1 MFLEILR
8 FELKYA
14 LKKPSTYVFFSI
26 YFAFY
31 LFLSLAAS
39 GVLPLGSSDT
49 NTFLNSAVAN
59 ASLYLAFNQ
68 NILALIHNM
77 IIIAI
82 MATAIQR
89 DFEYNSHS
97 LFFTKPITKQSY
109 FFGRFFGVLI
119 IALFVFSG
127 QLFGLLIGSII
138 GQGQSAIGPIELYNY
153 LQPFIYFVIP
163 NTILFGT
170 IYFSLTTF
178 LRNTTI
184 AYLFTVIFLLF
195 DLAANSVLSDIEY
208 QSVAAMLDPYGN
220 KALNKITQY
229 WTPSEQNERLL
240 PLTSVLLYNRLVW
253 LGLGLLIMWFS
264 YLKFNFSQFLNPS
277 KVFSF
282 RKQEGS
288 LSPQTPAIQ
297 HVGELPK
304 VTISASGKA
313 FWNQLLFIARF
324 EYKRIIKSYFFIIML
339 VLGAVLAYVIS
350 SFNSLMFGTQVYPVT
365 YNIVS
370 QTGSMFQF
378 MLSILIIFYSGNLV
392 FNEKQFKVDELV
404 GASPI
409 KSSTLV
415 LGKYLGLLGSIA
427 LGLLGAILTG
437 VIIQSLKGYYHFEFG
452 QYLVSIYGRT
462 FINMAIVSA
471 MCFIIQFMVSNK
483 YVGFVIAFIVV
494 FISRII
500 FSQLKL
506 ENPLY
511 NFNSSGPMLPYSDMN
526 GYGHTSPIFYVFKLY
541 WLSIIVL
548 LFVFAI
554 RFYLRGKE
562 KGMKARFRFSKFDS
576 HKQFRFAAVVSGI
589 VFIAIGSL
597 IFYNVKIANK
607 MVSRTD
613 EEKLQAR
620 FEQTYKHFQ
629 YTRQPRVV
637 SSYVEVDL
645 FPDELGAKFKGYYY
659 LKNKHRQSIDTLI
672 VNYSEAV
679 DLKSLQLSVPQKEII
694 NDKEL
699 YVKVFKLNTALQPG
713 DSIRLDYTIDYF
725 QKSWF
730 SNKEKSDVV
739 YNGTFIN
746 NMLLPTIGYN
756 EQMELG
762 ENEARAKFNLQPKP
776 RMANI
781 NDTAAYANTY
791 ISKDADWINFECIVS
806 TVPDQVAI
814 APGYLLKEYSKNGR
828 RYFHYKMDS
837 PILNFYSFLSARY
850 SVKKDKY
857 KDINIEIYYHE
868 GHEYN
873 LDRMINSIKKSLA
886 YYEKAFSPYQ
896 HRQVRILEFPRYA
909 SFAQSFPN
917 TIPYSE
923 SIGFIAAVDAA
934 DPLSIDYPFYVTA
947 HEVGHQW
954 WAHQVIGAD
963 VQGATLM
970 SESMAEYSALMVME
984 KEYGKEAMHKFLQD
998 ALDKYLMGRATEK
1011 KKELP
1016 IMLAENQ
1023 QYIHYNKG
1031 CLIMYALRDYI
1042 GEDSVNSALKRYIKK
1057 VGFQSAPYTTAKEFV
1072 ANMKLST
1079 PDSMQY
1085 VIKDLFEDI
1094 TIYEN
1099 YVKELKSVK
1108 QADGKYKVTLTV
1120 GSSKFKADTLGKS
1133 KAVTVNDWMD
1143 IGIFMQQ
1150 EVNGKKVDK
1159 EVLLKKIKMDKNVKT
1174 FEFIVDKEPIS
1185 AGLDPYH
1192 KLIDRAPYNNR
1203 CQFGS
1208 VPVPPDLDANSDN
1221 VNIIIGN

>member
-1 MFLEILR
+1 MFLEIFR

-39 GVLPLGSSDT
+39 GVLPLGASDS
-49 NTFLNSAVAN
+49 NTYLNSAVAN

-89 DFEYNSHS
+89 DFEFNSHS
-97 LFFTKPITKQSY
+97 LFFTKPITKASY
-109 FFGRFFGVLI
+109 FFGRFLGVLT

-127 QLFGLLIGSII
+127 QLFGLLLGSVIGS
-138 GQGQSAIGPIELYNY
+138 GQPTIGPIHLYNY
-153 LQPFIYFVIP
+153 VQPFLYFVVP
-163 NTILFGT
+163 NTLLFGT

-184 AYLFTVIFLLF
+184 AYLFTVIFFLF
-195 DLAANSVLSDIEY
+195 DLAANSVLSDIDY
-208 QSVAAMLDPYGN
+208 QNLAAMLDPYGN
-220 KALNKITQY
+220 KALGKVTQY
-229 WTPSEQNERLL
+229 WTPAEQNERLL
-240 PLTSVLLYNRLVW
+240 SLTDYLLYNRLVW
-253 LGLGLLIMWFS
+253 LGLGLVIMWFS
-264 YLKFNFSQFLNPS
+264 YVKFNFSQFLNPS
-277 KVFSF
+277 KLFSF
-282 RKQEGS
+282 KKKEES
-288 LSPQTPAIQ
+288 YSPQTPAIQ
-297 HVGELPK
+297 HVSELPK
-304 VTISASGKA
+304 VTISSNGKA

-324 EYKRIIKSYFFIIML
+324 EYKRIIRSYFFIIML
-339 VLGAVLAYVIS
+339 VLGGVLAYITNSFS
-350 SFNSLMFGTQVYPVT
+350 SLIFGTEVYPVT
-365 YNIVS
+365 YNVLA

-404 GASPI
+404 GASPV

-415 LGKYLGLLGSIA
+415 IGKYLGLLGSVA
-427 LGLLGAILTG
+427 LGLLGAIVTG
-437 VIIQSLKGYYHFEFG
+437 VIIQSLKGYYKFELD
-452 QYLVSIYGRT
+452 QYIESLYGRT
-462 FINMAIVSA
+462 FVSLA
-471 MCFIIQFMVSNK
+471 LTAALCFVIQFMVSNK
-483 YVGFVIAFIVV
+483 YVGFVIAFIVA
-494 FISRII
+494 FLSRII
-500 FSQLKL
+500 FSQLQL
-506 ENPLY
+506 TNPLY

-526 GYGHTSPIFYVFKLY
+526 GFGQTTPIFYLFKLY
-541 WLSIIVL
+541 WLAVIVL
-548 LFVFAI
+548 LFVI
-554 RFYLRGKE
+554 SVRFFLRGKE
-562 KGMKARFRFSKFDS
+562 KGLKARFKFSKYDS
-576 HKQFRFAAVVSGI
+576 HKQFRLIAVFAGV
-589 VFIAIGSL
+589 VFIGIGGV
-597 IFYNVKIANK
+597 IYYNIKVANK
-607 MVSRTD
+607 LLSAKD
-613 EEKLQAR
+613 FEKLQAK

-629 YTRQPRVV
+629 KTKQPRVV

-645 FPDELGAKFKGYYY
+645 FPNELGAKFKGYYY
-659 LKNKHRQSIDTLI
+659 LKNKHKEAIDTLI
-672 VNYSEAV
+672 INYNNNV
-679 DLKSLQLSVPQKEII
+679 DLKSLTLSVPGKEFL
-694 NDKEL
+694 NDKD
-699 YVKVFKLNTALQPG
+699 YFVKAYKLASPLQSG
-713 DSIRLDYTIDYF
+713 DSIRMDYTIDYF

-730 SNKEKSDVV
+730 SNDEKSDVV

-746 NMLLPTIGYN
+746 NSLLPSIGYN
-756 EQMELG
+756 EGFELG
-762 ENEARAKFNLQPKP
+762 ENEARKKYNLPYKN

-806 TVPDQVAI
+806 TVSDQIAV
-814 APGYLLKEYSKNGR
+814 APGYLIKEYTKDNC
-828 RYFHYKMDS
+828 RYFHYKMDC

-850 SVKKDKY
+850 TVKKDKY
-857 KDINIEIYYHE
+857 KNINIEIYYNE

-886 YYEKAFSPYQ
+886 YYEKSFSPYQ

-923 SIGFIAAVDAA
+923 SIGFIAHVDEK

-947 HEVGHQW
+947 HEVAHQW

-963 VQGATLM
+963 VQGSTLM

-984 KEYGKEAMHKFLQD
+984 KEYGKEAMHKFLKD
-998 ALDKYLMGRATEK
+998 ALNKYLIGRATEK

-1042 GEDSVNSALKRYIKK
+1042 GEDSVNAALKRYIKK

-1072 ANMKLST
+1072 ANMRLST

-1094 TIYEN
+1094 TVYEN
-1099 YVKELKSVK
+1099 YVKDLKSAK
-1108 QADGKYKVTLTV
+1108 QADGRYKVTLTV
-1120 GSSKFKADTLGKS
+1120 GSVKFKADTLGKS
-1133 KAVTVNDWMD
+1133 KEVPVNDWMD
-1143 IGIFMQQ
+1143 IGVFTQQ

-1159 EVLLKKIKMDKNVKT
+1159 ELVLKKIRMDKAAKT
-1174 FEFIVDKEPIS
+1174 FEFMVDKEPTS
-1185 AGLDPYH
+1185 AGLDPYN
-1192 KLIDRAPYNNR
+1192 KLIDRMPENNR
-1203 CQFGS
+1203 CKVGAI
-1208 VPVPPDLDANSDN
+1208 PTPPDLSAGSSN
-1221 VNIIIGN
+1221 VTISL

>member
-39 GVLPLGSSDT
+39 GVIPLGSSDS
-49 NTFLNSAVAN
+49 NTYLNSALAN
-59 ASLYLAFNQ
+59 AGLYLAFNQ

-89 DFEYNSHS
+89 DFEYNSHA

-109 FFGRFFGVLI
+109 FFGRFFGVLLV
-119 IALFVFSG
+119 ALLVFSG
-127 QLFGLLIGSII
+127 QLFGLLVGSLIGHN
-138 GQGQSAIGPIELYNY
+138 QSAIGPIHLYNY
-153 LQPFIYFVIP
+153 IQPFLYFVVP
-163 NTILFGT
+163 NTLLFGT

-184 AYLFTVIFLLF
+184 AYLFTVIFFLF

-220 KALNKITQY
+220 KALGKVTQY
-229 WTPSEQNERLL
+229 WTPFEQNARLL
-240 PLTSVLLYNRLVW
+240 SLTGELLYNRIVW

-264 YLKFNFSQFLNPS
+264 YVKFNFSQFLNPS
-277 KVFSF
+277 KLFSF
-282 RKQEGS
+282 RKKEES
-288 LSPQTPAIQ
+288 FSPQTPSIQ
-297 HVGELPK
+297 HVSELPK
-304 VTISASGKA
+304 VTISSSGKA

-324 EYKRIIKSYFFIIML
+324 EYRRIIKSYFFIIML
-339 VLGAVLAYVIS
+339 VLGAALAYITS
-350 SFNSLMFGTQVYPVT
+350 SFSALIFGTEVYPVT
-365 YNIVS
+365 YNVVG
-370 QTGSMFQF
+370 QTGSMFNF

-392 FNEKQFKVDELV
+392 FNEKQFKVDELIS
-404 GASPI
+404 ASPV
-409 KSSTLV
+409 KSTTLV
-415 LGKYLGLLGSIA
+415 IGKYLGLMGSVA
-427 LGLLGAILTG
+427 LGLLGAVITG
-437 VIIQSLKGYYHFEFG
+437 IIIQSLKGYYKFELG
-452 QYLVSIYGRT
+452 QYFVSIYGRT
-462 FINMAIVSA
+462 FISLSLVAA
-471 MCFIIQFMVSNK
+471 LCFIIQFMVSNK
-483 YVGFVIAFIVV
+483 YVGFVIAFIVA
-494 FISRII
+494 FLSRII
-500 FSQLKL
+500 FSQLQID
-506 ENPLY
+506 NPLF

-526 GYGHTSPIFYVFKLY
+526 GYGHTTPIFYFFKLY
-541 WLSIIVL
+541 WLSVLVL
-548 LFVFAI
+548 LFIVAI

-562 KGMKARFRFSKFDS
+562 KGLKARFKFSKYDS
-576 HKQFRFAAVVSGI
+576 HKQFRLVAVIAFVL
-589 VFIAIGSL
+589 FIGTGGY
-597 IFYNVKIANK
+597 IFYNIKVVNTMYSNK
-607 MVSRTD
+607 
-613 EEKLQAR
+613 ELEKLQAQ
-620 FEQTYKHFQ
+620 FEKTYKHFQ
-629 YTRQPRVV
+629 NTPQPRVV
-637 SSYVEVDL
+637 LSYVEVDL
-645 FPDELGAKFKGYYY
+645 YPKELGAKFKGYYF
-659 LKNKHRQSIDTLI
+659 LKNKHAKAIDTLI
-672 VNYSEAV
+672 VNYSNNV
-679 DLKSLQLSVPQKEII
+679 NLISLKLSVPKQDLI
-694 NDKEL
+694 NDTTSC
-699 YVKVFKLNTALQPG
+699 VKVFKLTSPLQPG
-713 DSIRLDYTIDYF
+713 DSIRMDYTIDYF
-725 QKSWF
+725 QKGWF
-730 SNKEKSDVV
+730 SNDPKSDVV

-746 NMLLPTIGYN
+746 NSLLPSIGYN
-756 EQMELG
+756 ENAELS
-762 ENEARAKFNLQPKP
+762 ENQARKKYDLKPKE
-776 RMANI
+776 RVANI
-781 NDTAAYANTY
+781 NDTSAYANTY

-806 TVPDQVAI
+806 TEPDQIAV
-814 APGYLLKEYSKNGR
+814 APGYLIKEYSKDNR

-850 SVKKDKY
+850 EVKKDKY
-857 KDINIEIYYHE
+857 KNINIEIYYHK

-923 SIGFIAAVDAA
+923 SIGFIAHVDEK

-970 SESMAEYSALMVME
+970 SESMAEYSAMMVME
-984 KEYGKEAMHKFLQD
+984 KEYGKEAMHKFLAD
-998 ALDKYLMGRATEK
+998 ALNKYLIGRATEK

-1031 CLIMYALRDYI
+1031 CLIMYALKDYI

-1057 VGFQSAPYTTAKEFV
+1057 VAFQNPPYTTSKEFV

-1094 TIYEN
+1094 TVYEN
-1099 YVKELKSVK
+1099 YVKDLKSVK
-1108 QADGKYKVTLTV
+1108 QPNGKYKVTLTV
-1120 GSSKFKADTLGKS
+1120 GSAKFKADSLGKS
-1133 KAVTVNDWMD
+1133 KAVAVNDWMD
-1143 IGIFMQQ
+1143 IGIFTQQ
-1150 EVNGKKVDK
+1150 DVNGKKTDK
-1159 EVLLKKIKMDKNVKT
+1159 ELLLQKIKMDKPVKT
-1174 FEFIVDKEPIS
+1174 FEFMVDKEPVS
-1185 AGLDPYH
+1185 AGLDPYN
-1192 KLIDRAPYNNR
+1192 KLIDRIPDNNR
-1203 CQFGS
+1203 CKFGAT
-1208 VPVPPDLDANSDN
+1208 PKPADINANSSN
-1221 VNIIIGN
+1221 VGITID

>member
-39 GVLPLGSSDT
+39 GVIPLGSSDS
-49 NTFLNSAVAN
+49 NTYLNSAVAN

-97 LFFTKPITKQSY
+97 LFFTKPITKASY

-127 QLFGLLIGSII
+127 QFFGLFLGSLIG
-138 GQGQSAIGPIELYNY
+138 QAQPAIGPIHLFNY
-153 LQPFIYFVIP
+153 IQPFLYFVVP
-163 NTILFGT
+163 NTLLFGT

-184 AYLFTVIFLLF
+184 AYLFTVIFFLF
-195 DLAANSVLSDIEY
+195 DLAANSVLSDIDY
-208 QSVAAMLDPYGN
+208 QSLAAMLDPYGN
-220 KALNKITQY
+220 KALGKVTQY

-240 PLTSVLLYNRLVW
+240 SLTDVLLYNRLAW

-264 YLKFNFSQFLNPS
+264 YVKFNFSQFLNPA
-277 KVFSF
+277 KLFSF
-282 RKQEGS
+282 RKKEES
-288 LSPQTPAIQ
+288 YSPQTPAIQ
-297 HVGELPK
+297 TISELPK
-304 VTISASGKA
+304 VTISAHGKA
-313 FWNQLLFIARF
+313 FWNQLFFIANF
-324 EYKRIIKSYFFIIML
+324 EYKRIIKSYFFIIMII
-339 VLGAVLAYVIS
+339 LGAVLAYITS
-350 SFNSLMFGTQVYPVT
+350 SFSSLIFGTEVYPVT
-365 YNIVS
+365 YNIVG
-370 QTGSMFQF
+370 QAGSMFQF

-404 GASPI
+404 GASPV

-415 LGKYLGLLGSIA
+415 MGKYLGLLGSVA
-427 LGLLGAILTG
+427 LGLLGAVITG
-437 VIIQSLKGYYHFEFG
+437 VIIQSLKGYYKFELD
-452 QYLVSIYGRT
+452 QYFVSLYSRT
-462 FINMAIVSA
+462 FLSLALVA
-471 MCFIIQFMVSNK
+471 ALCFVIQCMVSNK
-483 YVGFVIAFIVV
+483 YVGFVISFIAAFV
-494 FISRII
+494 SKII
-500 FSQLKL
+500 LSQLQL
-506 ENPLY
+506 DNPLY

-526 GYGHTSPIFYVFKLY
+526 GYGHTSSIFYLFKFY
-541 WLSIIVL
+541 WLAVIVL
-548 LFVFAI
+548 LFVFSI

-562 KGMKARFRFSKFDS
+562 KGLKARFKFSKFDS
-576 HKQFRFAAVVSGI
+576 HKQFRLAAVVAGI
-589 VFIAIGSL
+589 LFMVAGATIY
-597 IFYNVKIANK
+597 YNIKVVNK
-607 MVSRTD
+607 MYSGK
-613 EEKLQAR
+613 ELEKLQAN
-620 FEQTYKHFQ
+620 FEKTYKHLQ
-629 YTRQPRVV
+629 KTLQPRVV

-645 FPDELGAKFKGYYY
+645 YPNELGANFKGYYY
-659 LKNKHRQSIDTLI
+659 LKNKHKQAIDTLI
-672 VNYSEAV
+672 INYNNDV
-679 DLKSLQLSVPQKEII
+679 DLKSLKLSVPQKEII
-694 NDKEL
+694 NDKDFF
-699 YVKVFKLNTALQPG
+699 VKVYKLASPLQPG
-713 DSIRLDYTIDYF
+713 DSIKMDYEIEYF
-725 QKSWF
+725 QKGWF
-730 SNKEKSDVV
+730 SNDAKTDIV

-746 NMLLPTIGYN
+746 NSLLPSIGYN
-756 EQMELG
+756 EGFELG
-762 ENEARAKFNLQPKP
+762 ENDARRKYNLPYKS

-806 TVPDQVAI
+806 TVPDQIAV
-814 APGYLLKEYSKNGR
+814 APGYLIKEYTKDNR

-850 SVKKDKY
+850 EVKKDKY
-857 KDINIEIYYHE
+857 QNINIEIYYHK

-886 YYEKAFSPYQ
+886 YYQKSFSPYQ

-923 SIGFIAAVDAA
+923 SIGFIAHVDEK

-963 VQGATLM
+963 VQGSTLM
-970 SESMAEYSALMVME
+970 SESMAEYSAIMVME
-984 KEYGKEAMHKFLQD
+984 KEYGKEAMHKFLAD
-998 ALDKYLMGRATEK
+998 ALNKYLIGRTTEK

-1031 CLIMYALRDYI
+1031 CLIMYALKDYI

-1099 YVKELKSVK
+1099 YVKDLKSVK
-1108 QADGKYKVTLTV
+1108 QPDGNYKVTLTV
-1120 GSSKFKADTLGKS
+1120 GSAKFKADSIGKS
-1133 KAVTVNDWMD
+1133 KAVPVNDWMD
-1143 IGIFMQQ
+1143 IGLFTQKQ
-1150 EVNGKKVDK
+1150 VNGKKVEK
-1159 EVLLKKIKMDKNVKT
+1159 ELLFKKIKMDAPVKT
-1174 FEFIVDKEPIS
+1174 FEFIVDKEPFS
-1185 AGLDPYH
+1185 AGLDPYN
-1192 KLIDRAPYNNR
+1192 KLIDRIPDNNT
-1203 CQFGS
+1203 CKFGS
-1208 VPVPPDLDANSDN
+1208 VPKPPDLGANSSN
-1221 VNIIIGN
+1221 VSITID

>member
-39 GVLPLGSSDT
+39 GVIPLGSSDS
-49 NTFLNSAVAN
+49 NTYLNSAVAN

-89 DFEYNSHS
+89 DFEFNSHS
-97 LFFTKPITKQSY
+97 LFFTKPITKASY
-109 FFGRFFGVLI
+109 FFGRFFGVLL

-127 QLFGLLIGSII
+127 QLFGLLLGSVI
-138 GQGQSAIGPIELYNY
+138 GQGQPTIGPIHLYNFI
-153 LQPFIYFVIP
+153 QPFLYFVVP
-163 NTILFGT
+163 NTLLFGT

-184 AYLFTVIFLLF
+184 AYLFTVIFFLF
-195 DLAANSVLSDIEY
+195 DLAANSVLADIEY

-220 KALNKITQY
+220 KALNKVTQY

-240 PLTSVLLYNRLVW
+240 SLTDELLYNRLVW

-264 YLKFNFSQFLNPS
+264 YVKFSFSQFLNPV
-277 KVFSF
+277 KRFSF
-282 RKQEGS
+282 RKKEES
-288 LSPQTPAIQ
+288 YSPQTPAIQ
-297 HVGELPK
+297 HVSELPK
-304 VTISASGKA
+304 VTISSSGKA

-324 EYKRIIKSYFFIIML
+324 EYRRIIRSYFFIIML
-339 VLGAVLAYVIS
+339 VLGAVLAYLVS
-350 SFNSLMFGTQVYPVT
+350 SFSSLIFGTEVYPVT
-365 YNIVS
+365 YNVVQ

-409 KSSTLV
+409 KSATLV
-415 LGKYLGLLGSIA
+415 VGKYLGLLGSVA
-427 LGLLGAILTG
+427 LGLLGAVLTG
-437 VIIQSLKGYYHFEFG
+437 IIIQSLKGYYHFEIG
-452 QYLVSIYGRT
+452 QYLASLYGRT
-462 FINMAIVSA
+462 FISLSLVTAL
-471 MCFIIQFMVSNK
+471 CFVVQFMVSNK
-483 YVGFVIAFIVV
+483 YVGFVISFILAFIM
-494 FISRII
+494 RII
-500 FSQLKL
+500 FSQLQL
-506 ENPLY
+506 DNPLY

-526 GYGHTSPIFYVFKLY
+526 GYGHTTPIFYTFKLY
-541 WLSIIVL
+541 WLSVIAI
-548 LFVFAI
+548 LFVISI

-562 KGMKARFRFSKFDS
+562 KGLKARFKFSKFDS
-576 HKQFRFAAVVSGI
+576 HKQFRITAVAAAILFLG
-589 VFIAIGSL
+589 IGSL
-597 IFYNVKIANK
+597 IYYNIKVANK
-607 MVSRTD
+607 MMSQK
-613 EEKLQAR
+613 EIEKEQAR

-629 YTRQPRVV
+629 RTLQPRVV
-637 SSYVEVDL
+637 TSYVEVDL
-645 FPDELGAKFKGYYY
+645 FPDDLGAKFKGYYY
-659 LKNKHRQSIDTLI
+659 LKNKHKQPLDTI
-672 VNYSEAV
+672 IINYNMNV
-679 DLKSLQLSVPQKEII
+679 DLKSLAFSMANKEII
-694 NDKEL
+694 NDKDFF
-699 YVKVFKLNTALQPG
+699 VKVFKLAVPLQPG
-713 DSIRLDYTIDYF
+713 DSMKMDYTIDYLR
-725 QKSWF
+725 KSWF
-730 SNKEKSDVV
+730 SNDGKSDVV

-746 NMLLPTIGYN
+746 NSLLPSIGYN
-756 EQMELG
+756 ESFELS
-762 ENEARAKFNLQPKP
+762 ENEARRKFKLAPKP
-776 RMANI
+776 RMLNI
-781 NDTAAYANTY
+781 NDTTGYANTY
-791 ISKDADWINFECIVS
+791 ISNDADWINFECIVS
-806 TVPDQVAI
+806 TVPDQIAI
-814 APGYLLKEYSKNGR
+814 APGYLLKEYTRDNR
-828 RYFHYKMDS
+828 RYFHYKMDC

-850 SVKKDKY
+850 EVKKDKY
-857 KDINIEIYYHE
+857 NGINIEIYYHK

-873 LDRMINSIKKSLA
+873 LDRMIKSIKKSLA

-896 HRQVRILEFPRYA
+896 HKQVRILEFPRYA

-923 SIGFIAAVDAA
+923 SIGFIAHVDEK

-954 WAHQVIGAD
+954 WAHQVIGAN
-963 VQGATLM
+963 VQGSTLM

-984 KEYGKEAMHKFLQD
+984 KEYGKEAMHKFLKD
-998 ALDKYLMGRATEK
+998 ALNKYLIGRATEK

-1042 GEDSVNSALKRYIKK
+1042 GEDSVNAALKRYIKK
-1057 VGFQSAPYTTAKEFV
+1057 VGFQSAPYTNAKEFV
-1072 ANMKLST
+1072 ANMRLST

-1099 YVKELKSVK
+1099 YVKDLKSVK

-1120 GSSKFKADTLGKS
+1120 GAVKFKADTLGKS
-1133 KAVTVNDWMD
+1133 KEVPINDWMD
-1143 IGIFMQQ
+1143 VGIFVSH
-1150 EVNGKKVDK
+1150 EKDGKKVEK
-1159 EVLLKKIKMDKNVKT
+1159 ELVLKKIKMDKAIKT
-1174 FEFIVDKEPIS
+1174 LEFIVDEEPTS
-1185 AGLDPYH
+1185 AGLDPYN
-1192 KLIDRAPYNNR
+1192 KLIDRNPENNR
-1203 CQFGS
+1203 CKFGTL
-1208 VPVPPDLDANSDN
+1208 PKPPDLAENSGN
-1221 VNIIIGN
+1221 VTISL

>member
-14 LKKPSTYVFFSI
+14 LKKPSTYVFFAI

-39 GVLPLGSSDT
+39 GVIPLGSSDS
-49 NTFLNSAVAN
+49 NTYLNSAVAN

-89 DFEYNSHS
+89 DFEFNSHS

-127 QLFGLLIGSII
+127 QLFGLLLGSVIGK
-138 GQGQSAIGPIELYNY
+138 GQPTIGPIELYNY
-153 LQPFIYFVIP
+153 IQPFIYFVVP
-163 NTILFGT
+163 NTLLFGT

-184 AYLFTVIFLLF
+184 AYLFTVIFFLF

-220 KALNKITQY
+220 KALGKITQY

-240 PLTSVLLYNRLVW
+240 PLTDVLLYNRLAW
-253 LGLGLLIMWFS
+253 LGLGLIIMWFS
-264 YLKFNFSQFLNPS
+264 YVKFNFSQFLNPS

-282 RKQEGS
+282 RKKEES

-304 VTISASGKA
+304 VTISSSGKA

-324 EYKRIIKSYFFIIML
+324 EHKRIIKSYFFIIML
-339 VLGAVLAYVIS
+339 VLGAVLAYVVS
-350 SFNSLMFGTQVYPVT
+350 SFNSLIFGTEVFPVT
-365 YNIVS
+365 YNIVQ

-415 LGKYLGLLGSIA
+415 LGKYLGMLGSVA
-427 LGLLGAILTG
+427 LGLLGALITG
-437 VIIQSLKGYYHFEFG
+437 IIIQALKGYYHFELG
-452 QYLVSIYGRT
+452 QYIVSLYGRT
-462 FINMAIVSA
+462 FINLAIVTA

-483 YVGFVIAFIVV
+483 YVGFVAAFIVV
-494 FISRII
+494 FLSRII
-500 FSQLKL
+500 FSQLKF

-511 NFNSSGPMLPYSDMN
+511 NFNSSGPLLPYSDMN
-526 GYGHTSPIFYVFKLY
+526 GYGHTTPIFYLFKAY
-541 WLSIIVL
+541 WLAVIVL
-548 LFVFAI
+548 FFVFAI

-562 KGMKARFRFSKFDS
+562 KGLKARFRFSKYDS
-576 HKQFRFAAVVSGI
+576 HKQFRFAAVIAGV
-589 VFIAIGSL
+589 VFLGIGSV
-597 IFYNVKIANK
+597 IYYNVKVANK
-607 MVSRTD
+607 IVSRTD
-613 EEKLQAR
+613 EEKLQAK
-620 FEQTYKHFQ
+620 FEQSYKHFQ
-629 YTRQPRVV
+629 YTLQPRVV
-637 SSYVEVDL
+637 ASYVEVDL
-645 FPDELGAKFKGYYY
+645 FPDELGAKFKGHYY
-659 LKNKHRQSIDTLI
+659 LKNKHKQAIDTLMI
-672 VNYSEAV
+672 NYSSEV
-679 DLKSLQLSVPQKEII
+679 DLKSLALSIPNQEIV

-699 YVKVFKLNTALQPG
+699 FVKVYKLNKAIQPG
-713 DSIRLDYTIDYF
+713 DSIKLDYTIDYF

-730 SNKEKSDVV
+730 SNDEKSDVV

-746 NMLLPTIGYN
+746 NSLLPSIGYN

-762 ENEARAKFNLQPKP
+762 ENEARAKFNLKPKP
-776 RMANI
+776 RMADI
-781 NDTAAYANTY
+781 NDTTAYANTY

-806 TVPDQVAI
+806 TVPDQIAV
-814 APGYLLKEYSKNGR
+814 APGYLIKEYNKDGR

-850 SVKKDKY
+850 AVKKDKY

-873 LDRMINSIKKSLA
+873 LDRMINSIKKSLT

-909 SFAQSFPN
+909 TFAQSFPN

-923 SIGFIAAVDAA
+923 SIGFIADVDAT

-984 KEYGKEAMHKFLQD
+984 KEYGKEMMHKFLKD
-998 ALDKYLMGRATEK
+998 ALDKYLTGRATEK
-1011 KKELP
+1011 KRELP

-1042 GEDSVNSALKRYIKK
+1042 GEDSVNSALKRYIKQ

-1079 PDSMQY
+1079 PDSMLY

-1099 YVKELKSVK
+1099 YVKDLKYVK
-1108 QADGKYKVTLTV
+1108 QADGKFKVTLTV

-1133 KAVTVNDWMD
+1133 KAVPVNDWMD
-1143 IGIFMQQ
+1143 IGIFTQTD
-1150 EVNGKKVDK
+1150 VNGKKVDK
-1159 EVLLKKIKMDKNVKT
+1159 ELLIKKIKMDKAVKT
-1174 FEFIVDKEPIS
+1174 FEFIIDKEPVS
-1185 AGLDPYH
+1185 AGLDPYN
-1192 KLIDRAPYNNR
+1192 KLIDRNPENNR
-1203 CQFGS
+1203 CKFGAI
-1208 VPVPPDLDANSDN
+1208 PTPPDLDANSGA
-1221 VNIIIGN
+1221 VSITL

>member
-39 GVLPLGSSDT
+39 GVIPLGSSDS
-49 NTFLNSAVAN
+49 NTYLNSAIAN

-89 DFEYNSHS
+89 DFEFNSHS
-97 LFFTKPITKQSY
+97 LFFTKPITKASY

-127 QLFGLLIGSII
+127 QLFGLLLGSVI
-138 GQGQSAIGPIELYNY
+138 GQGQPTIGPIHLYNY
-153 LQPFIYFVIP
+153 IQPFLYFVVP
-163 NTILFGT
+163 NTLLFGT

-184 AYLFTVIFLLF
+184 AYLFTVIFFLF
-195 DLAANSVLSDIEY
+195 DLAANSVLSDIDY
-208 QSVAAMLDPYGN
+208 QSMAAMLDPYGN
-220 KALNKITQY
+220 KALNKVTQY

-240 PLTSVLLYNRLVW
+240 ALTDELLYNRLVW

-264 YLKFNFSQFLNPS
+264 YVKFNFSQFLNPPKRWFKKKEES
-277 KVFSF
+277 Y
-282 RKQEGS
+282 
-288 LSPQTPAIQ
+288 SPQTQAIQ
-297 HVGELPK
+297 HVSELPK
-304 VTISASGKA
+304 VTISSSGKA

-324 EYKRIIKSYFFIIML
+324 EFKRIIKSYFFIIML
-339 VLGAVLAYVIS
+339 VLGAVLAYLVS
-350 SFNSLMFGTQVYPVT
+350 SFSSLIFGTEVYPVT
-365 YNIVS
+365 YNVVQ
-370 QTGSMFQF
+370 QTGNMFQF

-415 LGKYLGLLGSIA
+415 MGKYLGLLGSVA
-427 LGLLGAILTG
+427 LGLTGAILTG
-437 VIIQSLKGYYHFEFG
+437 IIIQSLKGYYHFEIG
-452 QYLVSIYGRT
+452 QYLTSLYGRS
-462 FINMAIVSA
+462 FVSLA
-471 MCFIIQFMVSNK
+471 LVTALCFIVQFMVSNK
-483 YVGFVIAFIVV
+483 YVGFVISFIVA
-494 FISRII
+494 FLIRII
-500 FSQLKL
+500 FTQMQLD
-506 ENPLY
+506 NPLY
-511 NFNSSGPMLPYSDMN
+511 NFNSSGPLLPYSDMN
-526 GYGHTSPIFYVFKLY
+526 GYGHTTPIFYTFKLY
-541 WLSIIVL
+541 WLAVIAI
-548 LFVFAI
+548 LFVISI

-562 KGMKARFRFSKFDS
+562 KGLKARFRFSKYDS
-576 HKQFRFAAVVSGI
+576 HKQFRIVAVAAGI
-589 VFIAIGSL
+589 VFIGIGSL
-597 IFYNVKIANK
+597 IYYNIKIANK
-607 MVSRTD
+607 MMSRK
-613 EEKLQAR
+613 EIEKEQAK

-629 YTRQPRVV
+629 KTLQPRVV
-637 SSYVEVDL
+637 TSYVEVDL
-645 FPDELGAKFKGYYY
+645 FPEELGAKFKGYYY
-659 LKNKHRQSIDTLI
+659 LKNKHKQPLDTII
-672 VNYSEAV
+672 VNYNMNVE
-679 DLKSLQLSVPQKEII
+679 LKSLALSYANKEII
-694 NDKEL
+694 NDKDFF
-699 YVKVFKLNTALQPG
+699 VKVFKLNTPLQPG
-713 DSIRLDYTIDYF
+713 DSLKLDYTIDYLR
-725 QKSWF
+725 KSWF
-730 SNKEKSDVV
+730 SNDEKSDVV

-746 NMLLPTIGYN
+746 NSLLPSIGYN
-756 EQMELG
+756 EGFELG
-762 ENEARAKFNLQPKP
+762 ENEARRKYKLAPKP
-776 RMANI
+776 RMLNI
-781 NDTAAYANTY
+781 DDTTGYANTY
-791 ISKDADWINFECIVS
+791 ISNDADWINFECVVS
-806 TVPDQVAI
+806 TVPDQIAI
-814 APGYLLKEYSKNGR
+814 APGYLMKEYTKDNR
-828 RYFHYKMDS
+828 RYFHYKMDC

-850 SVKKDKY
+850 EVKKDKY
-857 KDINIEIYYHE
+857 NDINIEIYYHK

-873 LDRMINSIKKSLA
+873 LDRMIKSIKKSLA

-896 HRQVRILEFPRYA
+896 HKQVRILEFPRYA

-923 SIGFIAAVDAA
+923 SIGFIADVDEN

-954 WAHQVIGAD
+954 WAHQVIGAN
-963 VQGATLM
+963 VQGSTLM

-984 KEYGKEAMHKFLQD
+984 KEYGKEAMHKFLKD
-998 ALDKYLMGRATEK
+998 ALNKYLIGRATEK
-1011 KKELP
+1011 KRELP

-1042 GEDSVNSALKRYIKK
+1042 GEDSVNAALKRYIKK
-1057 VGFQSAPYTTAKEFV
+1057 VGFQSAPYTNAKEFV

-1099 YVKELKSVK
+1099 YVKDLKSVK

-1120 GSSKFKADTLGKS
+1120 GSVKFKADTLGKS
-1133 KAVTVNDWMD
+1133 KAVPVNDWMD
-1143 IGIFMQQ
+1143 IGVFVSN

-1159 EVLLKKIKMDKNVKT
+1159 ELVFKKIKMDKPVQT
-1174 FEFIVDKEPIS
+1174 FEFTVDKEPTS
-1185 AGLDPYH
+1185 AGLDPYN
-1192 KLIDRAPYNNR
+1192 KLIDRNPENNR
-1203 CQFGS
+1203 CKFGTL
-1208 VPVPPDLDANSDN
+1208 PKPPDLTEGSG
-1221 VNIIIGN
+1221 NITISL

>member
-14 LKKPSTYVFFSI
+14 LKKPSTYVFFAI

-39 GVLPLGSSDT
+39 GVIPLGSSDT
-49 NTFLNSAVAN
+49 NTYLNSAVAN
-59 ASLYLAFNQ
+59 SSLYLAFNQ

-89 DFEYNSHS
+89 DFEFNSHS
-97 LFFTKPITKQSY
+97 LFFTKPITKASY
-109 FFGRFFGVLI
+109 FFGRFFGVLL

-127 QLFGLLIGSII
+127 QFFGLLLGSVIGSE
-138 GQGQSAIGPIELYNY
+138 QSAIGPIYLYNY
-153 LQPFIYFVIP
+153 IQPFLYFVVP
-163 NTILFGT
+163 NTLLFGT

-184 AYLFTVIFLLF
+184 AYLFTVIFFLF
-195 DLAANSVLSDIEY
+195 DLAANSVLSDIDY
-208 QSVAAMLDPYGN
+208 QSLAAMLDPYGN
-220 KALNKITQY
+220 KALGKVTQY
-229 WTPSEQNERLL
+229 WTPSEQNTRLL
-240 PLTSVLLYNRLVW
+240 ALTDELLYNRLSW
-253 LGLGLLIMWFS
+253 LGLALVIMWFS
-264 YLKFNFSQFLNPS
+264 YVKFSFSQFLNPPKRWFKKKEES
-277 KVFSF
+277 Y
-282 RKQEGS
+282 
-288 LSPQTPAIQ
+288 SPQTPAIQ

-304 VTISASGKA
+304 VTISSSGKA

-324 EYKRIIKSYFFIIML
+324 EYKRIVKSYFFIIMIL
-339 VLGAVLAYVIS
+339 LGAVLAYITS
-350 SFNSLMFGTQVYPVT
+350 SFSSLIFGTEVYPVT
-365 YNIVS
+365 YNIVG

-409 KSSTLV
+409 QSSTLV
-415 LGKYLGLLGSIA
+415 IGKYLGLLGSVA
-427 LGLLGAILTG
+427 LGMLGAVITG
-437 VIIQSLKGYYHFEFG
+437 VLIQSLKGYYKFELD
-452 QYLVSIYGRT
+452 QYFISFYGRT
-462 FINMAIVSA
+462 FISLSLVAA
-471 MCFIIQFMVSNK
+471 LCFVIQFMVSNK
-483 YVGFVIAFIVV
+483 YVGFVIAFIVA
-494 FISRII
+494 FLSRII
-500 FSQLKL
+500 FSQMQWD
-506 ENPLY
+506 NPLY

-526 GYGHTSPIFYVFKLY
+526 GYGHTTPIFYVFKLY
-541 WLSIIVL
+541 WFAVIAI
-548 LFVFAI
+548 LFVISI

-562 KGMKARFRFSKFDS
+562 KGLKARFRFSKYDS
-576 HKQFRFAAVVSGI
+576 HNQFRIIAALGAI
-589 VFIAIGSL
+589 VFIGVGSL
-597 IFYNVKIANK
+597 IYYNIKVANK
-607 MVSRTD
+607 MMSNKEV
-613 EEKLQAR
+613 EKLQAT

-629 YTRQPRVV
+629 KTLQPRIV

-645 FPDELGAKFKGYYY
+645 FPKELGAKFKGYYY
-659 LKNKHRQSIDTLI
+659 LKNKHKQTIDTLLI
-672 VNYSEAV
+672 SYNNNVE
-679 DLKSLQLSVPQKEII
+679 LKELKFSVPNKELI
-694 NDKEL
+694 NDKD
-699 YVKVFKLNTALQPG
+699 YFIRAYKLTSPLQPG
-713 DSIRLDYTIDYF
+713 DSIKMDYTIDYL
-725 QKSWF
+725 QKGWF
-730 SNKEKSDVV
+730 SNDEKTDVV

-746 NMLLPTIGYN
+746 SSLLPSIGYSDGL
-756 EQMELG
+756 ELG
-762 ENEARAKFNLQPKP
+762 ENEARRKYNLPPKP

-806 TVPDQVAI
+806 TVPDQIAV
-814 APGYLLKEYSKNGR
+814 APGYLLKEYEKDGR

-850 SVKKDKY
+850 TVKKDKY

-923 SIGFIAAVDAA
+923 SIGFIAHVDEN

-963 VQGATLM
+963 VQGSTLM

-984 KEYGKEAMHKFLQD
+984 KEYGKEAMHKFLKD
-998 ALDKYLMGRATEK
+998 ALNKYLIGRATEK

-1031 CLIMYALRDYI
+1031 CLVMYALRDYI

-1057 VGFQSAPYTTAKEFV
+1057 VGLQSAPYTTAKEFV

-1079 PDSMQY
+1079 PDSLQY

-1099 YVKELKSVK
+1099 YIKDLKSVK
-1108 QADGKYKVTLTV
+1108 QADGKFKVTLTV
-1120 GSSKFKADTLGKS
+1120 GSTKFKADTLGKS
-1133 KAVTVNDWMD
+1133 KSVPVNDWMD
-1143 IGIFMQQ
+1143 IGIFTQQ
-1150 EVNGKKVDK
+1150 DVKGKKVDK
-1159 EVLLKKIKMDKNVKT
+1159 ELLFKKIKMDQPVKT
-1174 FEFIVDKEPIS
+1174 FEFIVDKEPFS
-1185 AGLDPYH
+1185 AGLDPYN
-1192 KLIDRAPYNNR
+1192 KLIDRMPDNNT
-1203 CQFGS
+1203 CKFGS
-1208 VPVPPDLDANSDN
+1208 TPKPADLEANSAN
-1221 VNIIIGN
+1221 VGITIN

>member
-39 GVLPLGSSDT
+39 GVIPLDSSDS
-49 NTFLNSAVAN
+49 NTYLNSASAN

-89 DFEYNSHS
+89 DFEFNSHS
-97 LFFTKPITKQSY
+97 LFFTKPITKASY
-109 FFGRFFGVLI
+109 FFGRFFGVLL

-127 QLFGLLIGSII
+127 QLFGLLLGSII
-138 GQGQSAIGPIELYNY
+138 GQEQPAIGPIHLYNY
-153 LQPFIYFVIP
+153 IQPFLYFVVP

-184 AYLFTVIFLLF
+184 AYLFTVIFFLF

-208 QSVAAMLDPYGN
+208 QSLAAMLDPYGS
-220 KALNKITQY
+220 KAFQKITQY

-240 PLTSVLLYNRLVW
+240 SLTDELLYNRLVW
-253 LGLGLLIMWFS
+253 LGLGLVIMWFS
-264 YLKFNFSQFLNPS
+264 YVKFNFSQFLNPT
-277 KVFSF
+277 KLFSF
-282 RKQEGS
+282 RKKEDS
-288 LSPQTPAIQ
+288 FSPQTPAIQ
-297 HVGELPK
+297 HVSELPK
-304 VTISASGKA
+304 VTISSNGKA
-313 FWNQLLFIARF
+313 FWNQLLFITHF
-324 EYKRIIKSYFFIIML
+324 EFKGVIKSYFFIIML
-339 VLGAVLAYVIS
+339 VLGAVLSYVIS
-350 SFNSLMFGTQVYPVT
+350 SFSSLIFGTEVYPVT
-365 YNIVS
+365 YNIVQ
-370 QTGSMFQF
+370 QTGNVFQF

-415 LGKYLGLLGSIA
+415 IGKYLGLLGAVA
-427 LGLLGAILTG
+427 LGLLGVFITG
-437 VIIQSLKGYYHFEFG
+437 MIIQSTKGYYKFELD
-452 QYLVSIYGRT
+452 QYFISIYGRT
-462 FINMAIVSA
+462 FINLAIVSA

-483 YVGFVIAFIVV
+483 YVGFVIAFIVA
-494 FISRII
+494 FLSRII

-526 GYGHTSPIFYVFKLY
+526 GYGHTMPIFYLFKLY
-541 WLSIIVL
+541 WVAIIVL
-548 LFVFAI
+548 LFVISI

-562 KGMKARFRFSKFDS
+562 KGLKARFQFSKFDS
-576 HKQFRFAAVVSGI
+576 HKQFRLTAIISVVLFIGI
-589 VFIAIGSL
+589 GGY
-597 IFYNVKIANK
+597 IFYNIKVLNK
-607 MVSRTD
+607 MMSSKET
-613 EEKLQAR
+613 EKYQAN
-620 FEQTYKHFQ
+620 FEQKYKHFQ
-629 YTRQPRVV
+629 RTKQPRVV

-645 FPDELGAKFKGYYY
+645 FPNELGAKFKGFYY
-659 LKNKHRQSIDTLI
+659 LKNKHKDAIDTLI
-672 VNYSEAV
+672 INYNNNV
-679 DLKSLQLSVPQKEII
+679 DVKSLSLSIPNKEII
-694 NDKEL
+694 NDKEFFF
-699 YVKVFKLNTALQPG
+699 KVFKLTSPLQSG
-713 DSIRLDYTIDYF
+713 DSIKMDYTLDYF
-725 QKSWF
+725 QKGWF
-730 SNKEKSDVV
+730 SNEPKSDIV

-746 NMLLPTIGYN
+746 NSLLPSIGYN
-756 EQMELG
+756 EGFELS
-762 ENEARAKFNLQPKP
+762 ENEARTKYNLKPKP

-781 NDTAAYANTY
+781 NDTASYANTY

-806 TVPDQVAI
+806 TVPDQIAV
-814 APGYLLKEYSKNGR
+814 APGYLIKEYVKDNR
-828 RYFHYKMDS
+828 RYFHYKMDC

-850 SVKKDKY
+850 EVKKDKY
-857 KDINIEIYYHE
+857 KNINIEIYYHK

-886 YYEKAFSPYQ
+886 YYEKSFSPYQ

-909 SFAQSFPN
+909 TFAQSFPN

-923 SIGFIAAVDAA
+923 SIGFIAHVDEK

-947 HEVGHQW
+947 HEVAHQW

-963 VQGATLM
+963 VQGSTLM

-984 KEYGKEAMHKFLQD
+984 KEYGKEAMHKFLKS
-998 ALDKYLMGRATEK
+998 ALNSYLIGRATEK

-1108 QADGKYKVTLTV
+1108 QADGKFKVTLTV
-1120 GSSKFKADTLGKS
+1120 GSSKFKADSLGKS
-1133 KAVTVNDWMD
+1133 KEVVVNDWMD
-1143 IGIFMQQ
+1143 IGIFTQQ

-1159 EVLLKKIKMDKNVKT
+1159 ELLLKKIKMDKSTKT
-1174 FEFIVDKEPIS
+1174 FEFIIDKEPVS
-1185 AGLDPYH
+1185 AGIDPYN
-1192 KLIDRAPYNNR
+1192 KLIDREPDNNR
-1203 CQFGS
+1203 CKFGAI
-1208 VPVPPDLDANSDN
+1208 PTPPDLSAGSSN
-1221 VNIIIGN
+1221 VNVTIN

>member
-39 GVLPLGSSDT
+39 GIIPLGSSDS
-49 NTFLNSAVAN
+49 NTYLNSALSN

-68 NILALIHNM
+68 NIMALIHNM

-97 LFFTKPITKQSY
+97 LFFTKPITKASY

-119 IALFVFSG
+119 IALLVFSG
-127 QLFGLLIGSII
+127 QFFGLFIGSLIGHN
-138 GQGQSAIGPIELYNY
+138 QPTVGPIELYNY
-153 LQPFIYFVIP
+153 IQPFLYFVVP

-184 AYLFTVIFLLF
+184 AYLFTVIFFLF
-195 DLAANSVLSDIEY
+195 DLASSSVLSDIEY
-208 QSVAAMLDPYGN
+208 QSVAAMLDPYGS
-220 KALNKITQY
+220 KALGKITQY
-229 WTPSEQNERLL
+229 WTPSEQNERML
-240 PLTSVLLYNRLVW
+240 PLTDVLLYNRLAW

-264 YLKFNFSQFLNPS
+264 YVKFSFSQFLNPS

-282 RKQEGS
+282 RKKVES

-297 HVGELPK
+297 YVGELPK
-304 VTISASGKA
+304 VTISSSGKA

-339 VLGAVLAYVIS
+339 VLGAVLAYVVS
-350 SFNSLMFGTQVYPVT
+350 SFNSLIFGTEVYPVT
-365 YNIVS
+365 YNIVQ

-427 LGLLGAILTG
+427 LGLFGAIITG
-437 VIIQSLKGYYHFEFG
+437 VFIQALKGYYNFEFG
-452 QYLVSIYGRT
+452 QYFESIYGRT
-462 FINMAIVSA
+462 FINLAIVSA

-483 YVGFVIAFIVV
+483 YVGFVIAFIIV
-494 FISRII
+494 FLSRII

-511 NFNSSGPMLPYSDMN
+511 NFDSSGPMLPYSDMN
-526 GYGHTSPIFYVFKLY
+526 GYGHTSPIFYLFKIY
-541 WLSIIVL
+541 WLAFIAL

-562 KGMKARFRFSKFDS
+562 RGLGARFRFSKFDS
-576 HKQFRFAAVVSGI
+576 HKLMRITAIVAVFF
-589 VFIAIGSL
+589 FIGIGSL
-597 IFYNVKIANK
+597 IYYNVSVANK
-607 MVSRTD
+607 IVSNTD
-613 EEKLQAR
+613 MEKLQAK
-620 FEQTYKHFQ
+620 FEKTYKHFQ
-629 YTRQPRVV
+629 HTMQPRVV

-645 FPDELGAKFKGYYY
+645 FPNELGAKFKGYYY
-659 LKNKHRQSIDTLI
+659 LKNKHKVAIDTI
-672 VNYSEAV
+672 MINYSESTE
-679 DLKSLQLSVPQKEII
+679 LKSLQFSVPQKEII
-694 NDKEL
+694 DDKDL
-699 YVKVFKLNTALQPG
+699 YVKVFKLNTSIQPG
-713 DSIRLDYTIDYF
+713 DSIKLDYAIDYF

-730 SNKEKSDVV
+730 SNNPKSDIV

-746 NMLLPTIGYN
+746 NSLLPSIGYN
-756 EQMELG
+756 EGFELG
-762 ENEARAKFNLQPKP
+762 ENEARAKFNLKPKP
-776 RMANI
+776 RMASI

-806 TVPDQVAI
+806 TVPDQIAV
-814 APGYLLKEYSKNGR
+814 APGYLIKEYSKDGR

-850 SVKKDKY
+850 LVKKDKY
-857 KDINIEIYYHE
+857 KDINIEIYYHQ

-886 YYEKAFSPYQ
+886 YYEKSFSPYQ

-923 SIGFIAAVDAA
+923 SIGFIAHVDEK

-947 HEVGHQW
+947 HEVAHQW

-984 KEYGKEAMHKFLQD
+984 KEYGKEAMYKFLKD
-998 ALDKYLMGRATEK
+998 ALNKYLMGRATEK

-1031 CLIMYALRDYI
+1031 CLVMYALRDYI
-1042 GEDSVNSALKRYIKK
+1042 GEDSVNSALSRYIKK

-1099 YVKELKSVK
+1099 YVKDLKSVK
-1108 QADGKYKVTLTV
+1108 QPDGKYKVTLTV
-1120 GSSKFKADTLGKS
+1120 GSAKFKADSLGKS
-1133 KAVTVNDWMD
+1133 KAVDVNDWMD
-1143 IGIFMQQ
+1143 IGIFTQQ
-1150 EVNGKKVDK
+1150 DVNGKKVDK
-1159 EVLLKKIKMDKNVKT
+1159 ELLLKKIKMDKGVKT
-1174 FEFIVDKEPIS
+1174 FEFIIDKEPTS
-1185 AGLDPYH
+1185 AGLDPYN
-1192 KLIDRAPYNNR
+1192 KLIDRVPDNNR
-1203 CQFGS
+1203 CKFGAI
-1208 VPVPPDLDANSDN
+1208 PKPPDLDANSAN
-1221 VNIIIGN
+1221 VNITL

>member
-39 GVLPLGSSDT
+39 GVIPLGSSDS
-49 NTFLNSAVAN
+49 NTYLNSALAN

-89 DFEYNSHS
+89 DFEFNSHA
-97 LFFTKPITKQSY
+97 LFFTKPITKRAY
-109 FFGRFFGVLI
+109 FFGRFFGVLLV
-119 IALFVFSG
+119 ALFVFSG
-127 QLFGLLIGSII
+127 QFFGLLLGSAI
-138 GQGQSAIGPIELYNY
+138 GQNQPSVGPIELYNY
-153 LQPFIYFVIP
+153 IQPFLYFVVP
-163 NTILFGT
+163 NTVLFGI

-184 AYLFTVIFLLF
+184 AYLFTIIFFLF
-195 DLAANSVLSDIEY
+195 DLAAGSVLSDIDY
-208 QSVAAMLDPYGN
+208 QSLAAMLDPYGN
-220 KALNKITQY
+220 KALQKITQY

-240 PLTSVLLYNRLVW
+240 ILKEELLYNRLAW
-253 LGLGLLIMWFS
+253 LGLAFIIMWFS
-264 YLKFNFSQFLNPS
+264 YVRFSFSQFLNPV
-277 KVFSF
+277 KRFSF
-282 RKQEGS
+282 RKKEES
-288 LSPQTPAIQ
+288 YSPQTPAIQ
-297 HVGELPK
+297 HISDLPK
-304 VTISASGKA
+304 VTISSSGKA
-313 FWNQLLFIARF
+313 FWNQLGFIARF
-324 EYKRIIKSYFFIIML
+324 EYRRIIKSYFFIIMI
-339 VLGAVLAYVIS
+339 VLGAVLAYVVS
-350 SFNSLMFGTQVYPVT
+350 SFNSLIFGTEVYPVT
-365 YNIVS
+365 YNIAGQV
-370 QTGSMFQF
+370 GSMFQF

-409 KSSTLV
+409 KSTTLII
-415 LGKYLGLLGSIA
+415 GKYLALMGSVA

-437 VIIQSLKGYYHFEFG
+437 MVIQSLKGYYHFELD

-462 FINMAIVSA
+462 FVSLA
-471 MCFIIQFMVSNK
+471 LVGALCFIIQLMVSNK
-483 YVGFVIAFIVV
+483 YVGFVIAFIVA
-494 FISRII
+494 FLSRII
-500 FSQLKL
+500 FSRLQID
-506 ENPLY
+506 NPLF

-526 GYGHTSPIFYVFKLY
+526 GYGHTSPIFYFFKLY
-541 WLSIIVL
+541 WLAIIVL
-548 LFVFAI
+548 LFVVGI

-562 KGMKARFRFSKFDS
+562 KGWKARFRFSKYDS
-576 HKQFRFAAVVSGI
+576 HKQFRIAAAIAFV
-589 VFIAIGSL
+589 VFIGTGSV
-597 IFYNVKIANK
+597 IYYNVKVANELL
-607 MVSRTD
+607 SRKD
-613 EEKLQAR
+613 IEKLQAK
-620 FEQTYKHFQ
+620 FEQSYKHFQ
-629 YTRQPRVV
+629 YTLQPRVV

-645 FPDELGAKFKGYYY
+645 YPKELGAKFKGYYY
-659 LKNKHRQSIDTLI
+659 LKNKHSKAIDTLVI
-672 VNYSEAV
+672 NYNNNV
-679 DLKSLQLSVPQKEII
+679 DLRSLSFSVPAKEFI
-694 NDKEL
+694 NDTT
-699 YVKVFKLNTALQPG
+699 VDIKVFKLVTALQPG
-713 DSIRLDYTIDYF
+713 DSIKMDYAIDYF

-730 SNKEKSDVV
+730 SNDEKSDVV

-746 NMLLPTIGYN
+746 NSLLPSIGYN
-756 EQMELG
+756 EGIELG
-762 ENEARAKFNLQPKP
+762 ENEARKKFNLRPKP
-776 RMANI
+776 RAASI
-781 NDTAAYANTY
+781 NDTSAYANTY

-806 TVPDQVAI
+806 TEPDQIAV
-814 APGYLLKEYSKNGR
+814 APGYLLKEYSKDNR
-828 RYFHYKMDS
+828 RYFHYKMDC

-850 SVKKDKY
+850 EVKKDKY
-857 KDINIEIYYHE
+857 NDINIEIYYHK

-923 SIGFIAAVDAA
+923 SIGFIAHVDEK

-970 SESMAEYSALMVME
+970 SESMAEYSAMMVME
-984 KEYGKEAMHKFLQD
+984 KEYGKEAMHKFLKD
-998 ALDKYLMGRATEK
+998 ALNKYLIGRASEN
-1011 KKELP
+1011 KKESP

-1031 CLIMYALRDYI
+1031 CLIMYALKDYI

-1057 VGFQSAPYTTAKEFV
+1057 VAFQSAPYTTAKEFV
-1072 ANMKLST
+1072 ANMKLSV

-1085 VIKDLFEDI
+1085 VVKDLFEDI

-1108 QADGKYKVTLTV
+1108 QVDGKYKVTLTV
-1120 GSSKFKADTLGKS
+1120 GSAKFKADSLGKS
-1133 KAVTVNDWMD
+1133 KAVPVNDWMD
-1143 IGIFMQQ
+1143 IGIFAQQ

-1159 EVLLKKIKMDKNVKT
+1159 ELLFKKIKMDKAVKT
-1174 FEFIVDKEPIS
+1174 FEFIVDKEPVS
-1185 AGLDPYH
+1185 AGLDPYN
-1192 KLIDRAPYNNR
+1192 KLIDRIPDNNR
-1203 CQFGS
+1203 CKFGS
-1208 VPVPPDLDANSDN
+1208 APKPSDLDANSSN
-1221 VNIIIGN
+1221 VGITIQ